1 MAEQEPVDAEYYRAL
16 LKPVFCDRRFVLIG
30 AAVHALAGLGREL
43 QTLGAESFLLG
54 SAMGLGTPSEE
65 FPWQALGVKGCDQID
80 AAWRY
85 EAMLGELPGDVL
97 AELDA
102 WDPERRALAAGSIVL
117 SDVPQVGGRARFGRR
132 PAEWAALEDKTRVHE
147 FLDGIGV
154 QRGPLAVVRSRAEC
168 LRAAHSRVDRGAG
181 TVLAGDATPGLHGGA
196 TYVRP
201 VHDSAQLE
209 AAVSF
214 FSPRCERVRV
224 MPFVEG
230 VPCSVHG
237 LVFSEGV
244 AVFRPV
250 ELVTLRA
257 DDGARFVYAGTAT
270 FWDPP
275 DRERVA
281 LRVLARRVAH
291 GLRDQVGYRGPFTL
305 DGVLGA
311 NGFVPTEL
319 NTRMGAGFQHLQQAC
334 PELPL
339 GALALAAQN
348 GETLDYR
355 PDALEALVLEAADAH
370 RTGSGRVHLAAG
382 RAQLERL
389 PIVRDAVRYRRAA
402 DGETSGAALLV
413 GPSQVGSFVVFAPA
427 PADLASG
434 APFAPEVC
442 AAFAAADHELGT
454 SIGALTPARG
464 A

>member
-1 MAEQEPVDAEYYRAL
+1 MAAQEPVDAEYYRAL
-16 LKPVFCDRRFVLIG
+16 LRPVFRDQRFVLIG
-30 AAVHALAGLGREL
+30 AAVHALAALGREL

-54 SAMGLGTPSEE
+54 SAMGLGTPPEE
-65 FPWQALGVKGCDQID
+65 FPWQVLGVKGRDQID

-85 EAMLGELPGDVL
+85 EAMLGDLPGDVL

-102 WDPERRALAAGSIVL
+102 WDPERRARAAGSIVL
-117 SDVPQVGGRARFGRR
+117 SDVPEVGGRARFGRR

-154 QRGPLAVVRSRAEC
+154 RRGPLAVVRARAEC

-181 TVLAGDATPGLHGGA
+181 TVLAGDATPGVHGGA

-209 AAVSF
+209 AAASF
-214 FSPRCERVRV
+214 FGPRCERVRI

-257 DDGARFVYAGTAT
+257 ADRARFVYAGTAT

-275 DRERVA
+275 EVERVA
-281 LRVLARRVAH
+281 LRALARQVAH
-291 GLRDQVGYRGPFTL
+291 GLREHVGYRGPFTL

-319 NTRMGAGFQHLQQAC
+319 NARMGAGFQHLQQAC

-348 GETLDYR
+348 GEALDYR
-355 PDALEALVLEAADAH
+355 PDALEAIVLQAADAH
-370 RTGSGRVHLAAG
+370 RTGSGRLHLAAARG
-382 RAQLERL
+382 ELERL
-389 PIVRDAVRYRRAA
+389 PIVRDAGRYRRASA
-402 DGETSGAALLV
+402 HETSDAALLV
-413 GPSQVGSFVVFAPA
+413 GPGQVGSFVAFAPD
-427 PADLASG
+427 PADLAAG
-434 APFAPEVC
+434 ASFAPEVC
-442 AAFAAADHELGT
+442 AAFAAADRELGT
-454 SIGALTPARG
+454 QIGALTPARE